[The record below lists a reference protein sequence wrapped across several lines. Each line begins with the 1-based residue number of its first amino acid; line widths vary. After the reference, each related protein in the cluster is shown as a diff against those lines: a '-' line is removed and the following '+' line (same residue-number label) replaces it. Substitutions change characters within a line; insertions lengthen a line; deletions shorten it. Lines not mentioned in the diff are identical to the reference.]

1 MSKSKDGSDGL
12 LKIKLASKS
21 NKTTRA
27 KTSKNPQWGQVLD
40 LESNFDNPGLIPLLY
55 CELVHDKTIG
65 SNFLGEFGSNF
76 PGEFEVNMQAALE

>member
-40 LESNFDNPGLIPLLY
+40 LESYFDNPGLLPLLY

-65 SNFLGEFGSNF
+65 SDFL
-76 PGEFEVNMQAALE
+76 GEFEVNMQAALE

>member
-40 LESNFDNPGLIPLLY
+40 LESNFDNLGLLPLLY
-55 CELVHDKTIG
+55 CELAHDKTIG
-65 SNFLGEFGSNF
+65 SDFL
-76 PGEFEVNMQAALE
+76 GEFEVNMQAALE

>member
-40 LESNFDNPGLIPLLY
+40 LESYFDNPGLLPLLS

-65 SNFLGEFGSNF
+65 SDFL
-76 PGEFEVNMQAALE
+76 GEFEVNMQAALE

>member
-27 KTSKNPQWGQVLD
+27 KTSNNPQWGQVLD
-40 LESNFDNPGLIPLLY
+40 LESNFDNPGLLPLLY

-65 SNFLGEFGSNF
+65 SDFL
-76 PGEFEVNMQAALE
+76 GEFEVNMQAALE

>member
-40 LESNFDNPGLIPLLY
+40 LESNFDNPGLLPLLY

-65 SNFLGEFGSNF
+65 SDFL
-76 PGEFEVNMQAALE
+76 GEFEVNMQAALE

>member
-40 LESNFDNPGLIPLLY
+40 LESNFDNPGLLPLLY
-55 CELVHDKTIG
+55 CELAHDKTIG
-65 SNFLGEFGSNF
+65 SDFL
-76 PGEFEVNMQAALE
+76 GEFEVNMQAALE